1 MARIGV
7 LAVALTATWLIWSG
21 LYKPLILGLGV
32 LSLGITLWV
41 VQRMD
46 LTRKELF
53 ALDLVPRM
61 LGFWA
66 WLAKETFKSNLTV
79 ARIILSPNLPVSPT
93 MVTIDSPAPGLVGE
107 ATLANC
113 ITLTPGTLTVDAHE
127 GLLHIHCLTAEG
139 ARDMLDSDIGQRVH
153 RAVGDR

>member
-1 MARIGV
+1 MTRTVI
-7 LAVALTATWLIWSG
+7 LAGALTATWLIWSG

-32 LSLGITLWV
+32 LSLAITLWV
-41 VQRMD
+41 VHRME

-66 WLAKETFKSNLTV
+66 WLARETLKSNLNV
-79 ARIILSPNLPVSPT
+79 ARIILSPGLPISPT
-93 MVTIDSPAPGLVGE
+93 MVTIDSPATGLVGQ

-113 ITLTPGTLTVDAHE
+113 ITMTPGTLTVDAHE
-127 GLLHIHCLTAEG
+127 GLLHIHCLTTDG
-139 ARDMLDSDIGQRVH
+139 ARDMLESDIGQRVY
-153 RAVGDR
+153 RALGDR